1 MRYIRSFLFNLFYFS
16 WTLFLSVIGCLLAP
30 FPRRIALANARFW
43 AVGTMK
49 AMRFFVGLSYR
60 VEGIENLPDNSA
72 FIIASK
78 HQSAFETIAYHAIF
92 PRPVFVLKKELLWLP
107 LFGWNLLLTGCIPID
122 RSSGMKAMRSIL
134 EGARKRLKEG
144 YPVVIFPEG
153 TRTAPGTTVKYNPGV
168 GLLYEQCDVPV
179 IPVVLNSGEFWKRKA
194 FVKQPGTITVKI
206 LPPMPKGLPKREFI
220 DRLQNEIESA
230 YKDLPR
236 D

>member
-1 MRYIRSFLFNLFYFS
+1 MKYIRSILFNLFYFI
-16 WTLFLSVIGCLLAP
+16 WTFCLSFIGCLTAP
-30 FPRRIALANARFW
+30 LPRKAIMGIAKFW
-43 AVGTMK
+43 SVTTMK
-49 AMRFFVGLSYR
+49 AMEVLIGLKYR
-60 VEGIENLPDNSA
+60 VEGIENLPENSA

-92 PRPVFVLKKELLWLP
+92 PHPVFVLKKELLWLP

-134 EGARKRLKEG
+134 EGAQKRLKEG

-168 GLLYEQCDVPV
+168 GLLYEQCNVPV

-206 LPPMPKGLPKREFI
+206 LPPMPKGLQKREFI
-220 DRLQNEIESA
+220 DRLQNEIENA
-230 YKDLPR
+230 YKTLKH
-236 D
+236 